1 MNQAKP
7 APAPQPRIIRHEI
20 SREMA
25 FPLGH
30 ELLERAFGDLP
41 QWPRCEF
48 WFQARPTYWASDFAR
63 TLAASEPYPI
73 VCVRHRRSLSGFS
86 FEVYPVARSLKNIA
100 RESFLTSAVEAFRQF
115 LIAEPAAPNF
125 RDLRAAF
132 FDPVS
137 HSCTVRTSTH

>member
-1 MNQAKP
+1 MP
-7 APAPQPRIIRHEI
+7 APPPEHRIIRDKL

-25 FPLGH
+25 FPLGY

-73 VCVRHRRSLSGFS
+73 VCVRHHSAPPGFS
-86 FEVYPVARSLKNIA
+86 LYVYPVARALKSLA
-100 RESFLTSAVEAFRQF
+100 RESFFTSALDTFRQF
-115 LIAEPAAPNF
+115 IIAEPAAPELPRPSRCF
-125 RDLRAAF
+125 LR
-132 FDPVS
+132 
-137 HSCTVRTSTH
+137 SCLPRLHRPRLNPMN

>member
-7 APAPQPRIIRHEI
+7 APAPQPRIFRDKL

-25 FPLGH
+25 FPLGY
-30 ELLERAFGDLP
+30 ELLERAFCDLP

-63 TLAASEPYPI
+63 TLAALEPYPI
-73 VCVRHRRSLSGFS
+73 VCVRHRPSPSGFS
-86 FEVYPVARSLKNIA
+86 FEIYPVTRSLKSIA
-100 RESFLTSAVEAFRQF
+100 RQSFFTSALEAFRQF
-115 LIAEPAAPNF
+115 LIAEPAAPNL
-125 RDLRAAF
+125 RDLRVAF

>member
-1 MNQAKP
+1 MQAP
-7 APAPQPRIIRHEI
+7 PPEHRIIRDKL

-25 FPLGH
+25 FPLGY
-30 ELLERAFGDLP
+30 ELLKRAFGDLT

-73 VCVRHRRSLSGFS
+73 VCVRHRSSPSGFS
-86 FEVYPVARSLKNIA
+86 IYVYPVTRALKSAA
-100 RESFLTSAVEAFRQF
+100 RESFFTSALDPFRQF
-115 LIAEPAAPNF
+115 IIAEPAAPNL

-137 HSCTVRTSTH
+137 YSCSVRTSTQ